1 MAASACSLSHS
12 IAPCKEACP
21 AGIDVPRYIRYIRQ
35 GKFSEALA
43 VIREKIPFPAICGY
57 ACVHPCE
64 AKCARNQLDQPVA
77 IRLLKRAAEEEG
89 RKEER
94 KAGGS
99 TSTGKKVAIIGSGPC
114 GLTAAYYLA
123 RKGHQVT
130 VYEAQPEPGGMM
142 RYGIPPYR
150 LPREVLDREIAGIK
164 EAGVEIKTGQRIES
178 LAGLKS
184 QGYDAILLACGSWQ
198 GVKLGIEGEDLPKVR
213 EGLSFLREV
222 NSGGRP
228 TVGKKVGVIGG
239 GNTAIDA
246 ARTALRLGAKE
257 VTILYR
263 RTREEMPASFEEI
276 EGALEEGVK
285 IEFLVAP
292 VRIKQQDGAL
302 EITCTRMKL
311 EGKDKDGRPRPVP
324 IPGSEFTLTFE
335 DIIVAIGQIPDIP
348 PGWGLEIKEGRLLVK
363 EGGQIPGQED
373 LFAAGDIVTGPASII
388 EAIAQGR
395 EAAQA
400 IDRFLGGDGR
410 IEEKL
415 LPPEEGEG
423 AEPELKRGIE
433 RVYVPSLPL
442 RQRMTSFATVELGYD
457 KSAAIKEAKRCLACD
472 IRAYRVEV
480 DGQACKE
487 CGYCTEVCSLGVFAP
502 ADYFND
508 RGYKPMV
515 AAKTEKCIGCLDCFF
530 ICPDFAI
537 SIQKLNGGTYK

>member
-1 MAASACSLSHS
+1 MAASACSSSHG

-21 AGIDVPRYIRYIRQ
+21 AGIDVPRYIRYIKQ
-35 GKFSEALA
+35 GKFGEALA
-43 VIREKIPFPAICGY
+43 VIRERIPFPAICGY

-77 IRLLKRAAEEEG
+77 IRLLKRIAEEEG
-89 RKEER
+89 GKEVREVR
-94 KAGGS
+94 RPS
-99 TSTGKKVAIIGSGPC
+99 TSTGKKVAIVGSGPC

-123 RKGHQVT
+123 KKGHKVT

-142 RYGIPPYR
+142 RYGIPAYR
-150 LPREVLDREIAGIK
+150 LPREVLDREIAEIK
-164 EAGVEIKTGQRIES
+164 EAGVEIRTGEKIENLS
-178 LAGLKS
+178 ELRTL
-184 QGYDAILLACGSWQ
+184 GYDAILLACGSWQ
-198 GVKLGIEGEDLPKVR
+198 GAKLGIEGEDLPKVR

-228 TVGKKVGVIGG
+228 QIGKKVGVIGG

-263 RTREEMPASFEEI
+263 RTREEMPASLEEI

-292 VRIKQQDGAL
+292 VKIKQQESIL
-302 EITCTRMKL
+302 EVTCTRMKL

-324 IPGSEFTLTFE
+324 VPGSEFTLTF
-335 DIIVAIGQIPDIP
+335 DDVIVAIGQVPDIP
-348 PGWGLEIKEGRLLVK
+348 PGWGLEITEGRLSVK
-363 EGGQIPGQED
+363 EGGEIPGLEG
-373 LFAAGDIVTGPASII
+373 LFAAGDVVTGPASII

-395 EAAQA
+395 EVARAV
-400 IDRFLGGDGR
+400 DRFLGGDGN

-415 LPPEEGEG
+415 LPSETEESS
-423 AEPELKRGIE
+423 EPELRRGLE

-442 RQRMTSFATVELGYD
+442 GQRMTSFATVELGYD
-457 KSAAIKEAKRCLACD
+457 KNAAMKEAKRCLACD
-472 IRAYRVEV
+472 IRTYRVEV

-487 CGYCTEVCSLGVFAP
+487 CGYCIEVCKLGVFAP

-537 SIQKLNGGTYK
+537 NIQKVDGGTV